1 MRPGSPGPR
10 RRIWSRWPQMKRGP
24 PFRQCRRPAALVE
37 FSSGTWLPDI
47 PADFP
52 SDLGHC
58 RWRAGGP
65 LLCGTGDAQ
74 LQDRLICPAVYF
86 GCVGTGP
93 LAGRKRIQVAVGAD
107 QWQRAGTDTKLD
119 EQGDVLR
126 RMVETRSKG
135 TVPEASPVLFWQPRA
150 RSLRPSLQHCA
161 TSPCCRRGGFSLRF
175 DSEVFDLADSHL
187 VRGRGG
193 GG

>member
-10 RRIWSRWPQMKRGP
+10 RRFWSRWPQMKRGP
-24 PFRQCRRPAALVE
+24 PFRQCRRPAAPVE

-47 PADFP
+47 LADFP

-58 RWRAGGP
+58 VGG
-65 LLCGTGDAQ
+65 AQ
-74 LQDRLICPAVYF
+74 EGHC
-86 GCVGTGP
+86 CVAPVMPSCRTVSFAQQYI
-93 LAGRKRIQVAVGAD
+93 LVMWAGRKRIQVAVGAD

-119 EQGDVLR
+119 EQGDVMR

-135 TVPEASPVLFWQPRA
+135 AVPEASPVLFWQLRA

-161 TSPCCRRGGFSLRF
+161 TSPCCRRGGIFS
-175 DSEVFDLADSHL
+175 SI
-187 VRGRGG
+187 
-193 GG
+193 